1 VVVLI
6 SYKIASQHLATLEQ
20 LVLIIDKIAQSVQR
34 YEDLKTL
41 FAEHD
46 GVRDAIGRL
55 YCELLRLCACISKY
69 ETGWIRYILNPFGK
83 EFDTVSAAI
92 DQRAL
97 DIDRAAQA
105 AHFQESKVAREIL
118 LAETQGEMTEVL
130 MMI

>member
-1 VVVLI
+1 
-6 SYKIASQHLATLEQ
+6 
-20 LVLIIDKIAQSVQR
+20 
-34 YEDLKTL
+34 
-41 FAEHD
+41 
-46 GVRDAIGRL
+46 
-55 YCELLRLCACISKY
+55 
-69 ETGWIRYILNPFGK
+69 LNPFGK